1 MLFNEKNVMKVI
13 YWLKLK
19 VTEDI
24 QTQGSVFKVFF
35 LNTLFFLKGWLFINL
50 PSRTSDG
57 RIQLSLY

>member
-1 MLFNEKNVMKVI
+1 MKVI

-19 VTEDI
+19 VTKDI
-24 QTQGSVFKVFF
+24 QTQGSVFKVF
-35 LNTLFFLKGWLFINL
+35 LKKGWLFINL